1 MTGFG
6 ALGIGGAALRAV
18 CALSLVL
25 TLASCGVARNVAGV
39 VGVGAASPRGP
50 NRIEINGTMFR
61 SKLDIGGPE
70 KRDLT
75 ITVRPVRVDPAAAK
89 EAGRYRAT
97 VYCLRKFGKSD
108 TEWTVGPNTPSDRLQ
123 IVDDS
128 TTFRGRCTAR

>member
-1 MTGFG
+1 MTR
-6 ALGIGGAALRAV
+6 LSVSVSGGAALRAV
-18 CALSLVL
+18 CVLSLALALS
-25 TLASCGVARNVAGV
+25 SCGVARDVVGV
-39 VGVGAASPRGP
+39 VGIGSASPRGA

-75 ITVRPVRVDPAAAK
+75 ITVRPVQVDPSAAL

-97 VYCLRKFGKSD
+97 VYCLRQFGSSA
-108 TEWTVGPNTPSDRLQ
+108 TEWSAGPDIPVDQLR

-128 TTFRGRCTAR
+128 ITLTGRCTAR